1 MTLENINNFST
12 EDLIK
17 ANKIK
22 GDQDFF
28 FFASYICEFGFNPD
42 PKGPRI
48 TEDQRELCNF
58 LQAVYEDNLPKIQE
72 YAFKSLDSEYK
83 KQHKIEKPEDVKIND
98 IDSLILCPRGTLKS
112 TVLQAFALWIVCKK
126 PDSRILFYGEVH
138 EQAQKR
144 LAVIKQVITSCRTFR
159 LCYGNLDG
167 SLKKLPWNENIAVV
181 ATRKNMA
188 IREATFETA
197 GLDVVVNSRHFD
209 WIFPD
214 DLHSEKN
221 TGSKEQ
227 IESVAEKV
235 RLLTPLLDEGSK
247 MVFAGVFW
255 NDSDFHTQLVE
266 GGKCNVFKRSAY
278 VDEKETVSA
287 YPNVFSVKTLKAKA
301 GKMSD
306 SEFSCHYKL
315 SPISGKTQIFPKE
328 RFGIIKRGDFQTA
341 RNILLIDP
349 AGDPTSQNIEKRD
362 SDYYALELWSLN
374 STQDFMLSDGF
385 CEICSPTDAIQY
397 AMALILRYKPFI
409 IGIERAGMGNMKHYL
424 QEEIHKKG
432 VFAILSDL
440 LPGGRSKFQRVV
452 GWEPYVKLR
461 KVFIAE
467 ECPIKEDFLSQVT
480 RISVSGI
487 KAKRDDLIDPFGYLQ
502 DVVRDYGTPASKEPD
517 EDEIPAELMHLNESS
532 INYHMSRRKREMAL
546 QSGSS
551 MGEFNV

>member
-1 MTLENINNFST
+1 LADVSNIST

-22 GDQDFF
+22 GDGDFF
-28 FFASYICEFGFNPD
+28 FFASYICEFGYNPD
-42 PKGPRI
+42 PKGPKI
-48 TEDQRELCNF
+48 TEDQHELCDF
-58 LQAVYEDNLPKIQE
+58 LQAVYEENNVKVQK
-72 YAFKSLDSEYK
+72 YVFKSLEAEYK
-83 KQHKIEKPEDVKIND
+83 KAHKIEKPSDITVND

-112 TVLQAFALWIVCKK
+112 TVLQAFALWIACKD
-126 PDSRILFYGEVH
+126 PDTRILLYGEVH

-167 SLKKLPWNENIAVV
+167 SLKKLPWNENIATI

-188 IREATFETA
+188 IRESTFETA
-197 GLDVVVNSRHFD
+197 GLDVVVNARHFK

-227 IESVAEKV
+227 IEGVAGKV
-235 RLLTPLLDEGSK
+235 RLLTPLLDENGK

-278 VDEKETVSA
+278 VDEKETISA
-287 YPNVFSVKTLKAKA
+287 YPNTFSTKTLKAKA

-306 SEFSCHYKL
+306 SEFSCHFKL
-315 SPISGKTQIFPKE
+315 SPISGKTQVFPKE
-328 RFGIIKRGDFQTA
+328 RFGIIKRLDFQTA

-362 SDYYALELWSLN
+362 SAYYAMEVWGLN

-397 AMALILRYKPFI
+397 AMTLILRYKPFI

-424 QEEIHKKG
+424 QDEIHKTG
-432 VFAILSDL
+432 VFALLIDL
-440 LPGGRSKFQRVV
+440 KPEGRSKFQRVI
-452 GWEPYVKLR
+452 GWEPYVKRR

-467 ECPIKEDFLSQVT
+467 ECSIKTDFLDQIT

-487 KAKRDDLIDPFGYLQ
+487 KAKQDDLIDPFGYLQ
-502 DVVRDYGTPASKEPD
+502 DVVRDYGTPAQKEPD
-517 EDEIPAELMHLNESS
+517 EDEVPAELMHLNESS
-532 INYHMSRRKREMAL
+532 KSHWMARRKREAEM
-546 QSGSS
+546 QTTSP
-551 MGEFNV
+551 MGEFNA

>member
-1 MTLENINNFST
+1 MTLENPNNLSA

-17 ANKIK
+17 GAKLA
-22 GDQDFF
+22 GEMSFF
-28 FFASYICEFGFNPD
+28 IFARDICEFGENPNPD
-42 PKGPRI
+42 GPKV
-48 TEDQRELCNF
+48 TEDQKELCDF
-58 LQAVYEDNLPKIQE
+58 LQAIYEDDSPKIQE
-72 YAFKSLDSEYK
+72 HVFKSLDAEHK
-83 KQHKIEKPEDVKIND
+83 KQKGIEKPSDVTVNE

-112 TVLQAFALWIVCKK
+112 TILQAFALWIVCKK

-167 SLKKLPWNENIAVV
+167 SAKKLPWNENIAVV

-227 IESVAEKV
+227 IEAVAEKV
-235 RLLTPLLDEGSK
+235 RLLTPLLDEGSR

-278 VDEKETVSA
+278 ADEKETVSA

-315 SPISGKTQIFPKE
+315 SPISGKTQVFPKE
-328 RFGIIKRGDFQTA
+328 RFGIIKRADFQTA

-349 AGDPTSQNIEKRD
+349 AGDPTATNLEKKD
-362 SDYYALELWSLN
+362 SDYYAMELWSLN

-385 CEICSPTDAIQY
+385 CEICSPTEAIQY
-397 AMALILRYKPFI
+397 AMTLVLRYKPFI

-424 QEEIHKKG
+424 QDEIHKIG
-432 VFAILSDL
+432 IFALLVDL
-440 LPGGRSKFQRVV
+440 LPGGRSKFQRVI
-452 GWEPYVKLR
+452 GWEPTVRRR

-467 ECPIKEDFLSQVT
+467 ECPVKTDFLDQVT

-502 DVVRDYGTPASKEPD
+502 DVIRDYGTPASKEPD
-517 EDEIPAELMHLNESS
+517 EDAIPEDLMHLNESS
-532 INYHMSRRKREMAL
+532 RNHWMAVRKREREL
-546 QSGSS
+546 QSTSS